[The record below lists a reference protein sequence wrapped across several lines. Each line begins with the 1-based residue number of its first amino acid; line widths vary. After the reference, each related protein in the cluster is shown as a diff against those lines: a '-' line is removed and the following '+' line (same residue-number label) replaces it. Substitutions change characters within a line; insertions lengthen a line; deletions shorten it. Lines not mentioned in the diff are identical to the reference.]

1 MSSRWIQLGT
11 LSLLIT
17 PGTWLMAQTPK
28 VDRDNG
34 LLPPVVQVMAKEPIE
49 EDEIVVELIKAMPK
63 TREQMKITSNGEFK
77 TIKVKREKMDE
88 PIHMT
93 VTEPGKAADMPV
105 EMKVEKAEKPVD
117 RKAEKHE
124 LKTEKVVPVRRD
136 EPLAFLPLEKQQALP
151 VVQTPTQPS
160 PLRPTTP
167 ARLPDEHLSKVVK
180 VPVREN
186 AYGDWKMP
194 EMQWPDWMIS
204 HTGVPTDSI
213 EFLPPSLSESN
224 VGWIDSALIGNQV
237 RFRYDARWKNPT
249 PDRAEFF
256 VGRSKQYF
264 DGFEI
269 SGRGFSVPESNIDM
283 FEGTTYVEYAFTPR
297 LSGFMEM
304 PVRYIRPTE
313 NPSAIGG
320 GDFNLGF
327 KLAYFAMP
335 DQVQTFQLRLI
346 FPTGSESRGLGTG
359 HSVIEP
365 SLLLWQKLSQDFTLE
380 SELRNWIPVGGLNY
394 SGFTLRYALG
404 LSYDMYRGESIS
416 IKPVTELI
424 GWSTLRG
431 LQSDFIDSLPTFQ
444 TTSSAVGTVIE
455 SAWGVRGTVYG
466 NCDYYAGYSFALT
479 TPTWFEHNLRAELRW
494 RF

>member
-11 LSLLIT
+11 LSLLIA

-28 VDRDNG
+28 ADSGSG

-63 TREQMKITSNGEFK
+63 TREQMKIKGDGEFK

-88 PIHMT
+88 PISISD
-93 VTEPGKAADMPV
+93 TEPGKAAEKAV
-105 EMKVEKAEKPVD
+105 EKKVEKTAV
-117 RKAEKHE
+117 
-124 LKTEKVVPVRRD
+124 KTEKVIPVRRD
-136 EPLAFLPLEKQQALP
+136 EPLNFLPQEKQQALP
-151 VVQTPTQPS
+151 VTQVPAPAS
-160 PLRPTTP
+160 PLAPTAP
-167 ARLPDEHLSKVVK
+167 SRIPDELVPKVIK

-194 EMQWPDWMIS
+194 EMQWPDWMTS
-204 HTGVPTDSI
+204 HEGVPNHSI
-213 EFLPPSLSESN
+213 EFLPPSLAESN

-269 SGRGFSVPESNIDM
+269 NGRGFAVPESNIDM

-313 NPSAIGG
+313 NPTAIGG

-380 SELRNWIPVGGLNY
+380 SEIRNWIPVGGLNY
-394 SGFTLRYALG
+394 SGYTLRYALG
-404 LSYDMYRGESIS
+404 LSYDMYRGDSFS

-431 LQSDFIDSLPTFQ
+431 LQSDFINSLPTFQ

>member
-11 LSLLIT
+11 LTLLIA
-17 PGTWLMAQTPK
+17 PDTWLMAQAPK
-28 VDRDNG
+28 TDSGSG

-49 EDEIVVELIKAMPK
+49 EDEIVVELIKAMPR

-88 PIHMT
+88 PITMT
-93 VTEPGKAADMPV
+93 ETEPGKAAEKTV
-105 EMKVEKAEKPVD
+105 EKTVEKKVEKTVEKP
-117 RKAEKHE
+117 EKI
-124 LKTEKVVPVRRD
+124 VPVRRD
-136 EPLAFLPLEKQQALP
+136 EPLTFLPQEKQQALP
-151 VVQTPTQPS
+151 VTQVPAQSS
-160 PLRPTTP
+160 PLAPTTP
-167 ARLPDEHLSKVVK
+167 ARLPDELAPKLVK
-180 VPVREN
+180 VPVREK
-186 AYGDWKMP
+186 AYGDWQMP
-194 EMQWPDWMIS
+194 EMQWPDWMNS
-204 HTGVPTDSI
+204 HTGVPNDSI

-237 RFRYDARWKNPT
+237 RLRYDARWKNPT

-269 SGRGFSVPESNIDM
+269 NGRGFAVPESNIDM
-283 FEGTTYVEYAFTPR
+283 FEGTTYVEWAFTPR

-313 NPSAIGG
+313 NPTAIGG

-380 SELRNWIPVGGLNY
+380 SEIRSWIPVGGLNY
-394 SGFTLRYALG
+394 SGFTLRYGLG
-404 LSYDMYRGESIS
+404 LSYDLYRAENIS

-444 TTSSAVGTVIE
+444 TTSSAIGTVME